1 MEDRYRKNKELIEEI
16 SALKQKINELEHK
29 ELERKRDYEAPL
41 ESEEY
46 FKAIIRNSTEIV
58 LIVDKLGTIIY
69 ASPSVEHFLGYG
81 PDELIGTS
89 SFDWIVS
96 DDKPRAITDFVESLQ
111 TKELPIPNV
120 FRVIH
125 KDGTVRILEG
135 IGNNLLDNPIVAGF
149 VMNVRDITERKLMD
163 DALRESEEKYRIH
176 FENAS
181 DIVFSYDLEFRILSI
196 SPSVERV
203 LGYKPGEFIGKSFPE
218 LNILPSE
225 YLEKAFSD
233 GMRVFAGEVV
243 LSSIYEVIAKDGTRK
258 YGEFSNAPI
267 LREGQV
273 VAAVSVA
280 RDITGRKLAESH
292 LKEQIAELQRWHE
305 VTLDREGRVLD
316 LKREVN
322 ELLARAGEPPRYP
335 SAESQNK
342 KEE

>member
-1 MEDRYRKNKELIEEI
+1 MAKEQLVQQIDEPFDIKGKDQAELIRDLQVHQI
-16 SALKQKINELEHK
+16 ELEMQNE
-29 ELERKRDYEAPL
+29 ELQQANEELLL
-41 ESEEY
+41 EI
-46 FKAIIRNSTEIV
+46 A
-58 LIVDKLGTIIY
+58 
-69 ASPSVEHFLGYG
+69 
-81 PDELIGTS
+81 
-89 SFDWIVS
+89 
-96 DDKPRAITDFVESLQ
+96 
-111 TKELPIPNV
+111 
-120 FRVIH
+120 
-125 KDGTVRILEG
+125 
-135 IGNNLLDNPIVAGF
+135 
-149 VMNVRDITERKLMD
+149 ERKLVED
-163 DALRESEEKYRIH
+163 TLRANEEEYRIH
-176 FENAS
+176 FENVS
-181 DIVFSYDLEFRILSI
+181 DVIFLYDREFRILSI